1 MILLFII
8 LLVSNIQLIFYRIQN
23 LADECNI
30 PIEVN
35 CNKPLHYTHQETSYF
50 DTCDTNKK
58 ISCKSFTKVHL
69 IEELINKNEQNKKCN
84 NNLNEER
91 PNTIFLGTGHNYWCI
106 HLNKRFVQRADISK
120 LHTVLKQHLPYS
132 FFWFM
137 EQCYRIL
144 DCRLSDLYLE
154 LMNLEEVFSLFLT
167 KYKTNDQITECEDM
181 LSNIM
186 F

>member
-1 MILLFII
+1 M
-8 LLVSNIQLIFYRIQN
+8 IFYRTQD

-35 CNKPLHYTHQETSYF
+35 CNIPLHYTHQETSYF

-58 ISCKSFTKVHL
+58 KYNKSFIKVHL
-69 IEELINKNEQNKKCN
+69 IEEPINKKEQNKTFYI
-84 NNLNEER
+84 NLNEER
-91 PNTIFLGTGHNYWCI
+91 PNTIFLGGLNYWCI

-120 LHTVLKQHLPYS
+120 LRTVLKQQLPYS

-144 DCRLSDLYLE
+144 DCQLSDLYLE
-154 LMNLEEVFSLFLT
+154 LMHIEEVFSLFLK
-167 KYKTNDQITECEDM
+167 KYKSNDQMTECEDM
-181 LSNIM
+181 LSNITI
-186 F
+186 